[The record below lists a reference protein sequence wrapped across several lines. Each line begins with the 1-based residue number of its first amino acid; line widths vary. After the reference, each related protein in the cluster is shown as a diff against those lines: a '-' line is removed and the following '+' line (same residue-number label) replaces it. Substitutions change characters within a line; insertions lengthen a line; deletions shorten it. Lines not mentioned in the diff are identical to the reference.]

1 MTGRDWRAFDAELR
15 ARTPEIAAELLGNP
29 TFRAGKEWRWGRKG
43 SLSVVIGGT
52 RAGMWFDH
60 EAGDGG
66 GLVDL
71 VAREKGFSR
80 TDALDWTADRI
91 GMARTFGASERRHDP
106 TWPRPTRP
114 ILPPGAPVSPQ
125 ARPDEVEA
133 PDPSLDDADPAVART
148 KEAAIRAVRILAA
161 AGPAPVDHPYV
172 VRKQVAPLGLR
183 CDARGHLIVPLQDSD
198 GRVHSLETIARDGA
212 KRFLAGGAKRGH
224 FCVIGMDPGP
234 MPAPSGPI
242 LICEGWATG
251 ASLHIATGHTVIA
264 AMDAGNLMPVAEA
277 LRARFPAADLVLVA
291 DNDEKPDRDG
301 NPGVEAARKAALA
314 IDGRLAVPESPGDA
328 NDLFCA
334 EGPAAVA
341 ALVANAA
348 RIPPPPPTYPAP
360 VLTPDEARASLAEAI
375 ARFMAATPD
384 YWATVEAAR
393 EAAEAATESNDP
405 LGFNTVAVAALPP
418 LLGLP
423 VDVGLG
429 KTSNARAA
437 IADLAAS
444 GGLDGRKV
452 VYAVPRHDLG
462 ADQVAAFEALGLRAM
477 LWKGRSAPD
486 PTDDNPDRLM
496 CLDTEATFD
505 ALEIEHPVEQSC
517 CKLKN
522 GAELLLCP
530 WFRDCGY
537 QRQKPQAQAAQ
548 VIVCAHDSL
557 FHMKPQAIGEVG
569 LLVIDEGFWQS
580 GLRGLDGKAT
590 LTQDGLEPG
599 RTSLTCYNGKGKMDV
614 GATADLI
621 AARERLCKALRVTEP
636 GPLRLGLL
644 EAVGLTPDDC
654 RNAATLERRRMRDA
668 GLRPGMSPVE
678 RRKRIEAVLPPAGE
692 PWAPPGRCATLW
704 LVLAE
709 ALENGHDAAG
719 AELVHEMTEAGS
731 VRALRLRWRGTMRKG
746 WAAQAPILHLDATL
760 RPELVQTYLP
770 RIDIGTP
777 VAARQPHVRVRQV
790 TGSPTSARA
799 MTPSADAPER
809 DRKAAASRLR
819 DLAAWIA
826 LRARQCRRPAARVD
840 LLIVGQKAAID
851 ALRATGLPPRV
862 EAVHFNAL
870 SGLDRWGDVGG
881 MIVMGRTLPA
891 PRTVELIAMALTG
904 RMPTPNPE
912 NVGWWYPMAER
923 RVRLA
928 GDRTAPLSM
937 EAHADPIAEAVRW
950 SICEGELIQAMG
962 RGRGVNRTADT
973 PLEIDLLTDVVLP
986 VIVDALVPWSDL
998 CPTRRDLM
1006 ALSGI
1011 VLENAADMAAC
1022 FPELWSSAAAARQ
1035 DRSRS
1040 VTNCYYGDLYNS
1052 QMSHS
1057 SAEVTWRPEGPGHRA
1072 RTARVDLARIP
1083 DPEAWLTNRL
1093 GPLASFEMRHVVCA
1107 DASVPDPSVVA
1118 RLDTLASRLTA
1129 SMQAELATRRAA
1141 LDALSARLKAAKP
1154 AALRHPHHPHPEEE
1168 IEA

>member
-1 MTGRDWRAFDAELR
+1 VPCR
-15 ARTPEIAAELLGNP
+15 RT
-29 TFRAGKEWRWGRKG
+29 
-43 SLSVVIGGT
+43 
-52 RAGMWFDH
+52 
-60 EAGDGG
+60 
-66 GLVDL
+66 
-71 VAREKGFSR
+71 
-80 TDALDWTADRI
+80 
-91 GMARTFGASERRHDP
+91 
-106 TWPRPTRP
+106 
-114 ILPPGAPVSPQ
+114 
-125 ARPDEVEA
+125 
-133 PDPSLDDADPAVART
+133 
-148 KEAAIRAVRILAA
+148 IRASRQRHRSTAPRESKPDDD
-161 AGPAPVDHPYV
+161 AGPAPTRADAAAERAARIWTNAGPAPDDHPYLAA
-172 VRKQVAPLGLR
+172 KQAAPLALR
-183 CDARGHLIVPLQDSD
+183 MDAGRRLIVPLQDID
-198 GRVHSLETIARDGA
+198 GRIHSLETIAPDGA
-212 KRFLAGGAKRGH
+212 KRFLAGGAKKGH
-224 FCVIGMDPGP
+224 FAVVAAEPGP
-234 MPAPSGPI
+234 LGEPNGRV

-264 AMDAGNLMPVAEA
+264 AMDAGNLMPVAEV
-277 LRARFPAADLVLVA
+277 LRARFPEADLVLVA
-291 DNDEKPDRDG
+291 DNDLKPDRDT
-301 NPGVEAARKAALA
+301 NPGFEAARKVALA
-314 IDGRLAVPESPGDA
+314 IDGRLAVPDSPGDA

-334 EGPAAVA
+334 EGPDAIA
-341 ALVANAA
+341 ALVAGAA
-348 RIPPPPPTYPAP
+348 HIPLPLPTYPAP

-375 ARFMAATPD
+375 AGFMAAIPD
-384 YWATVEAAR
+384 YWAAVEAAQE
-393 EAAEAATESNDP
+393 EATNPDANRD
-405 LGFNTVAVAALPP
+405 LLDFNIVARAALPP

-429 KTSNARAA
+429 KTSSARSA
-437 IADLAAS
+437 IAELIAA
-444 GGLDGRKV
+444 GGLGKRKV

-462 ADQVAAFEALGLRAM
+462 AEQVAAFEALGLSAM
-477 LWKGRSAPD
+477 LWKGRTAPD

-517 CKLKN
+517 CKVKN

-530 WFRDCGY
+530 WFHDCGY
-537 QRQKPQAQAAQ
+537 QRQKPLAQAAQ

-580 GLRGLDGKAT
+580 GLRGLDGKVT

-644 EAVGLTPDDC
+644 EAVGLTPEDC
-654 RNAATLERRRMRDA
+654 RHAATLERRRMRDA

-678 RRKRIEAVLPPAGE
+678 RRKRVEAVLPPPGE

-704 LVLAE
+704 LILVE

-719 AELVHEMTEAGS
+719 AELVHEMTDAGS
-731 VRALRLRWRGTMRKG
+731 VRALRLRWRSTIRKG

-770 RIDIGTP
+770 RLRLGTP

-799 MTPSADAPER
+799 LTPSPDAPER
-809 DRKAAASRLR
+809 DRKSAASRLR
-819 DLAAWIA
+819 DLRAWID
-826 LRARQCRRPAARVD
+826 LRARQCHRPGHAIG
-840 LLIVGQKAAID
+840 LLVVGQKAAID
-851 ALRATGLPPRV
+851 ALRSAGLPPRV

-870 SGLDRWGDVGG
+870 SGLDRWGGIGG
-881 MIVMGRTLPA
+881 LVVLGRTLPA
-891 PRTVELIAMALTG
+891 PRTVELIATALTG
-904 RMPTPNPE
+904 REPAPNPE
-912 NVGWWYPMAER
+912 DAGWWYPMVER

-928 GDRTAPLSM
+928 GDRTAPLAM
-937 EAHADPIAEAVRW
+937 EAHADAIAEAVRW

-962 RGRGVNRTADT
+962 RGRGVNRTAAT

-986 VIVDALVPWSDL
+986 VSVDALVPWSDL
-998 CPTRRDLM
+998 RPTRRDLM
-1006 ALSGI
+1006 ALTGI

-1022 FPELWSSAAAARQ
+1022 FPELWSTAAAARQ

-1040 VTNCYYGDLYNS
+1040 VTNCYFRDLDNS

-1057 SAEVTWRPEGPGHRA
+1057 SAEVTYRPQGAGHRA
-1072 RTARVDLARIP
+1072 RSARVDLARIP

-1093 GPLASFEMRHVVCA
+1093 GPLASFEMRAIAGA
-1107 DASVPDPSVVA
+1107 DASVPDPADAA
-1118 RLDTLASRLTA
+1118 RLDTLASRLTD
-1129 SMQAELATRRAA
+1129 SLQAVLAARRAA
-1141 LDALSARLKAAKP
+1141 LDALSARL
-1154 AALRHPHHPHPEEE
+1154 
-1168 IEA
+1168 